1 MSQGPPNEF
10 LFTQGNLGR
19 AKWYFSHIVYILHK
33 FLQMNELAEVLA
45 LAGTVCT
52 TSSSGT
58 KPYFCLDFS
67 IWFSIEQ
74 QLKDEVS
81 DRTYIVCWS
90 FLLGFFPW

>member
-1 MSQGPPNEF
+1 MPSGIF
-10 LFTQGNLGR
+10 LISSNSAQVAAL
-19 AKWYFSHIVYILHK
+19 S

-67 IWFSIEQ
+67 ICFSIAQ

-81 DRTYIVCWS
+81 DRTYIVCWP